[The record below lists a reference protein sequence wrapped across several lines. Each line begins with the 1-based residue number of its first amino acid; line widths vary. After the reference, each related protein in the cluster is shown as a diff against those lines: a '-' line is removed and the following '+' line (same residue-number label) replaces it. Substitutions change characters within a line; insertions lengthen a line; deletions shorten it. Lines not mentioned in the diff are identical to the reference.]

1 MSIDDFKLAYEI
13 IDVIMQT
20 HEWEKIR
27 QNDVRVQT
35 AKKQY
40 EAALQK
46 LDMPK
51 AILDELN
58 SAVLTL
64 EEASADAAILY
75 GIRLFLNWKKAV
87 LTLQYWMVF
96 GLLVWFVKCLIIRW
110 FFRKCF
116 LNGQSNAALKN
127 GKMRC

>member
-64 EEASADAAILY
+64 EESSADAAILY
-75 GIRLFLNWKKAV
+75 GIRVAGVVREVLDNPLVFSQMFLERSI
-87 LTLQYWMVF
+87 
-96 GLLVWFVKCLIIRW
+96 KC
-110 FFRKCF
+110 
-116 LNGQSNAALKN
+116 ST
-127 GKMRC
+127 

>member
-1 MSIDDFKLAYEI
+1 MIIDDFKLAYEI

-20 HEWEKIR
+20 QEWDKICR
-27 QNDVRVQT
+27 NDVRIQT

-64 EEASADAAILY
+64 EEASADAATLY
-75 GIRLFLNWKKAV
+75 GIRVACVVREVLDNPLVFSQMFLERS
-87 LTLQYWMVF
+87 
-96 GLLVWFVKCLIIRW
+96 VKL
-110 FFRKCF
+110 
-116 LNGQSNAALKN
+116 AT
-127 GKMRC
+127 